1 MRGVRRKP
9 LPSPSD
15 SAAGGVYLCQVDSDI
30 SCAACCGLY
39 NVADA
44 GREALEALLLKR
56 TERFPGVSRTPEG
69 ILDFKRSVEA
79 EESALRPFPEF
90 HHCPFIG
97 LIGPDRTRVGCLLHP
112 LCDGNDGVDYR
123 GLSYYGGMACRIYF
137 CPSCRKLPD
146 VYKEIVRRAAD
157 HWHTYG
163 LVITE
168 WELLQGFFGEI
179 EIALGRPLQAR
190 DILESKSCRE
200 SISRFFELRV
210 EWPFRSSLY
219 PAPANYFFEDRKY
232 RKPSID
238 YERMNMPPSRFDK
251 LLSALVSEFQSGG
264 ALREAENLLATAVS
278 QVTTRIR
285 PACS

>member
-1 MRGVRRKP
+1 MSDADRQP
-9 LPSPSD
+9 LPGESD
-15 SAAGGVYLCQVDSDI
+15 SVPDGVYLCQVDSVI

-56 TERFPGVSRTPEG
+56 TEQFSGVSRTPDG
-69 ILDFKRSVEA
+69 ILDFKQTVEA
-79 EESALRPFPEF
+79 EESSLRPFPEF
-90 HHCPFIG
+90 HHCPYIG

-112 LCDGNDGVDYR
+112 LGDGNAGVDFR

-146 VYKEIVRRAAD
+146 VYKKIVRRVAD
-157 HWHTYG
+157 HWYTYG
-163 LVITE
+163 LLITE
-168 WELLQGFFGEI
+168 WELLHGFFGEI
-179 EIALGRPLQAR
+179 ETALGRPLQAR
-190 DILESKSCRE
+190 DILESDSCRE
-200 SISRFFELRV
+200 SICRFFKLRV

-238 YERMNMPPSRFDK
+238 YRRMNEPASRFDK
-251 LLSALVSEFQSGG
+251 LFSALASEFQSGD
-264 ALREAENLLATAVS
+264 ALREAEDLLATTIA
-278 QVTTRIR
+278 QVTCRIR
-285 PACS
+285 PPCP